1 MAKNYFKRYI
11 WIIELLQSYS
21 MLSLDEIKHFWQ
33 NSSVNEDGKPLADR
47 TFFNNLDA
55 IRDMFGIDIV
65 CNRSSNEYYIA
76 NSEDIKGDGIRGWM
90 MNALSMNNLLTESAS
105 MKDRIIFED
114 IPSSQRFLIP
124 IMKAM
129 KEGYKIHVK
138 YKSFRK
144 DEPDERYLNPFC
156 VKSFRQRWYLLASTE
171 ENPEPH
177 IYALDRLLEVR
188 QGYQEFHLPEDFNA
202 EEYFAPYYGYPTGN
216 EKYDSPVTVKVKVN
230 AHQRDYFRTLP
241 LHSSQE
247 EIEVHDDYS
256 IFTYVVIPNFYLKKE
271 LISYMDAVEVLE
283 PEELKKEVVDTLA
296 KMKKIYGTEDKYRRT
311 SI

>member
-21 MLSLDEIKHFWQ
+21 MMTLEEIKDFWMRS
-33 NSSVNEDGKPLADR
+33 NVNEDHRPLADR
-47 TFFNNLDA
+47 TFFNSIDA

-65 CNRSSNEYYIA
+65 CNRSTNEYYIE
-76 NSEDIKGDGIRGWM
+76 NSEDIKGHGIRNWM
-90 MNALSMNNLLTESAS
+90 MNALSLNNILTESAA

-114 IPSSQRFLIP
+114 IPSSQNFLVP

-129 KEGYKIHVK
+129 KEGNKVHVK
-138 YKSFRK
+138 YQSFRMA
-144 DEPDERYLNPFC
+144 EPAEMILNPYC
-156 VKSFRQRWYLLASTE
+156 VKSFKQRWYLLASTD

-177 IYALDRLLEVR
+177 IYALDRFIEVR
-188 QGYQEFHLPEDFNA
+188 QGHQEFLMPDDFNA
-202 EEYFAPYYGYPTGN
+202 EEYFAPYLGYPLGS
-216 EKYDSPVTVKVKVN
+216 EKHDSPVTVKVKVN

-247 EIEVHDDYS
+247 EVEVHDDYS
-256 IFTYVVIPNFYLKKE
+256 IFTYRVIPNYYLKKE

-283 PEELKKEVVDTLA
+283 PKEFREEFSKCILSTIKKY
-296 KMKKIYGTEDKYRRT
+296 K
-311 SI
+311 